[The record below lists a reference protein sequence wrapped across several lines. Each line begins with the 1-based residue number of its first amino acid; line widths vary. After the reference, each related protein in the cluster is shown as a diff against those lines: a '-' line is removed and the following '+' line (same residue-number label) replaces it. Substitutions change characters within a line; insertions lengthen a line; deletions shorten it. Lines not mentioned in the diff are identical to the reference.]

1 MLAKYRNKVIL
12 IADDGGHT
20 RRLMVDVLKNAGF
33 SKFVCPGPEDDLRH
47 QIEVNVPQ
55 IVIIPGLLGSIDPFE
70 LVRDVRAGKTR
81 VSRTLP
87 IILYTSLMTQAML
100 GAARS
105 AGVDEMLVLPFSAS
119 ALLSRIEAVLQR
131 PRAFIECKVYR
142 GPCRRRRMLEDYGGP
157 LRRFTDPLEDE
168 NALAPWEAE
177 SNKALVRLAVEKI
190 SKLSDTLSVSD
201 RRKLREIYAAAKDTE
216 DLADDLKDVQLG
228 DSARSLGRYIVA
240 IRADGEIDPEVV
252 ATHIDAMQKL
262 CMLDSSAIKE
272 RQQLADG
279 LVAVVDKR
287 LGLLVNAAQFFEADA
302 SITTAASCPA
312 AEQMA
317 SQAQRTLSV

>member
-1 MLAKYRNKVIL
+1 MLAKYRDKVIL
-12 IADDGGHT
+12 IADDGGHA
-20 RRLMVDVLKNAGF
+20 RRLMIDVLRSAGI
-33 SKFVCPGPEDDLRH
+33 SKFVCPGPEDNLRH
-47 QIEVNVPQ
+47 QIELHLPH
-55 IVIIPGLLGSIDPFE
+55 IVIIPNLHGSIDLFA
-70 LVRDVRAGKTR
+70 LVRDIRAGKTR

-87 IILYTSLMTQAML
+87 IVLYTSLMTQAML

-131 PRAFIECKVYR
+131 PRAFVDCKVYR
-142 GPCRRRRMLEDYGGP
+142 GPCRRRSMLVEYGGP
-157 LRRFTDPLEDE
+157 LRRFLDPLEE
-168 NALAPWEAE
+168 ESALVPWEAE

-190 SKLSDTLSVSD
+190 SQLSDALSVSD
-201 RRKLREIYAAAKDTE
+201 RRKLREVYAAAKDTE
-216 DLADDLKDVQLG
+216 DLAEDLKDVQLG

-240 IRADGEIDPEVV
+240 IGADGEIDPLVV
-252 ATHIDAMQKL
+252 ATHIDVMQKL

-287 LGLLVNAAQFFEADA
+287 LGLLVDAAQFLEAGA
-302 SITTAASCPA
+302 SITTAASYPA

-317 SQAQRTLSV
+317 S